1 VALVGSRDTLAAWER
16 PLGAADALSQPTGGA
31 TFGWE
36 HFAGERN
43 TWRTSASGWREGDW
57 GAAYRHG
64 AYAAVRASRCPGFT
78 LLEEV
83 APGAICDGR
92 TAEAPMAA
100 QTI

>member
-1 VALVGSRDTLAAWER
+1 MNAICPSEPHSRPPPGAERVADLRERLARD
-16 PLGAADALSQPTGGA
+16 
-31 TFGWE
+31 
-36 HFAGERN
+36 
-43 TWRTSASGWREGDW
+43 GDR
-57 GAAYRHG
+57 GVAYRHG
-64 AYAAVRASRCPGFT
+64 AYAGVRASRCPGFT